1 MDLTRTVGIR
11 REGSPETIG
20 NSDRWLCNASRT
32 GRGPRRAP
40 LASFG
45 RWRRLTAAAVL
56 SLAGGS
62 TLADQIG
69 PEALADLTLEELVA
83 VRLVSAPSKRP
94 QSTREAPAVVT
105 IVTADE
111 IRRQGYRTLGDVLRT
126 LSGFYVTDDRNYSYV
141 GVRGFGVPG
150 DYNTRILLL
159 LDGVRTND
167 NIYDSAYVAREFV
180 LDPNLI
186 ERVEISRGPGA
197 SVYGNSAFFAVIDV
211 ISKRG
216 SDLDGGRVSFGAAS
230 FGTYEGKATYGR
242 RLASGLEF
250 AVSGALLDSA
260 GQTLF
265 FPEFAE
271 TNRGIV
277 QGGDG
282 EHAVK
287 AFASLGYRGFTAT
300 AAYISRRKNIPT
312 ASYGTVFGDTRART
326 RDELLRVSAGY
337 QASLGKRFDLT
348 TRLTSGAYDYDG
360 EYPYEISPSTTDL
373 FVDFASGRWWGAEA
387 TGTLRAG
394 RHTFLLGGEYQRSTR
409 QDQGGRY
416 LSTTEGAFELG
427 DQDHR
432 FGLYAQD
439 DIRIVEKVVLSLG
452 GRFDRYQDLGGVRV
466 NPRLALV
473 VSADAATTVKLLYG
487 RAFRAPNEYER
498 HYYSEADLEVET
510 IETLEAA
517 VERALGKNAR
527 LVGSVYRSA
536 IRQLITLD
544 VDDDDALF
552 FRNSE
557 KADSFGGELA
567 LDLRLRRGMVG
578 RFSYSLQR
586 TRNEAGEPYP
596 NSPRHMLKAN
606 LSVPL
611 AGGRAW
617 ASANAQ
623 HTSSRITPEG
633 TQSGAFT
640 LANLTVFAGRLPG
653 GFEATAGLYNL
664 FDARY
669 GDPASTEHTQ
679 AVIPQDGRSF
689 KLQISR
695 RF

>member
-1 MDLTRTVGIR
+1 L
-11 REGSPETIG
+11 
-20 NSDRWLCNASRT
+20 
-32 GRGPRRAP
+32 
-40 LASFG
+40 
-45 RWRRLTAAAVL
+45 L
-56 SLAGGS
+56 SLAAGS
-62 TLADQIG
+62 ALADQIA

-83 VRLVSAPSKRP
+83 VRLVSAASKRP
-94 QSTREAPAVVT
+94 QSTKEAPAVVT

-126 LSGFYVTDDRNYSYV
+126 LSGFHVTDDRNYSYV

-167 NIYDSAYVAREFV
+167 NIFDSAYVAREFV
-180 LDPNLI
+180 LDPDLI
-186 ERVEISRGPGA
+186 ERVEVSRGPGA

-216 SDLDGGRVSFGAAS
+216 RDLDGGRVSVGAAS

-287 AFASLGYRGFTAT
+287 GFASLGYRGFTAT
-300 AAYISRRKNIPT
+300 AAYSSRSKNIPT

-326 RDELLRVSAGY
+326 RDELLLVSAGY

-360 EYPYEISPSTTDL
+360 AYPYEMSPSTTDL
-373 FVDFASGRWWGAEA
+373 FVDYASGRWWGAEA

-409 QDQGGRY
+409 QDQGYRY
-416 LSTTEGAFELG
+416 LSTTEGAFALG

-439 DIRIVEKVVLSLG
+439 DIKILEKVVLSLG
-452 GRFDRYQDLGGVRV
+452 GRFDRHQDLGARL
-466 NPRLALV
+466 NPRVALV

-487 RAFRAPNEYER
+487 RAFRAPNEYEQ
-498 HYYSEADLEVET
+498 HYYSQSEGDLEVET

-517 VERALGKNAR
+517 VERALGADAR

-544 VDDDDALF
+544 ENDDGALF

-567 LDLRLRRGMVG
+567 LELRLRRGMVG

-586 TRNEAGEPYP
+586 TRNEAGEPYT
-596 NSPRHMLKAN
+596 NSPRHMVKAN
-606 LSVPL
+606 LSLPL

-623 HTSSRITPEG
+623 HMSSRITPEG

-679 AVIPQDGRSF
+679 VVIPQDGRSF
-689 KLQISR
+689 KLLVSR